1 MYVSQHIQS
10 TNENHRKKSKSVQK
24 FGNSYTVEYICEMVR
39 SEKTRQLII
48 EKTAAIFNKK
58 GYTGTYL
65 SDLTN
70 ATGLTKGSIYG
81 NFKDKNEVALEAFK
95 FNYKFQTRQIIDK
108 IEKEDNSVN
117 KLMTFL
123 NHYKTSFK
131 PIFKNGGCAILNTAV
146 DTDDGNELLKNEV
159 VKTIHNWHKKIVS
172 ILIEG
177 VNKNELKEIDIDL
190 FSYRMIAII
199 EGSILLAK
207 TLNKPEIL
215 LNNIEHLETEILQ
228 LKQK

>member
-1 MYVSQHIQS
+1 
-10 TNENHRKKSKSVQK
+10 
-24 FGNSYTVEYICEMVR
+24 MVR

-48 EKTAAIFNKK
+48 EKTASIFNKK

-95 FNYKFQTRQIIDK
+95 YNYKLQTRQVTDK
-108 IEKEDNSVN
+108 IEKEVNSIN
-117 KLMTFL
+117 KLIAFL

-146 DTDDGNELLKNEV
+146 DADDGDEILKKEV
-159 VKTIHNWHKKIVS
+159 IKTIHNWHKKITS
-172 ILIEG
+172 ILNEG
-177 VNKNELKEIDIDL
+177 VSKNELKEIDVDL
-190 FSYRMIAII
+190 FSYRMISVI

-207 TLNKPEIL
+207 TLNKPKIL
-215 LNNIEHLETEILQ
+215 LSNIEYLETEILQ
-228 LKQK
+228 LKQE

>member
-1 MYVSQHIQS
+1 MI
-10 TNENHRKKSKSVQK
+10 
-24 FGNSYTVEYICEMVR
+24 R

-48 EKTAAIFNKK
+48 KKTASIFNKK

-95 FNYKFQTRQIIDK
+95 YNYKFQTQQIINK
-108 IEKEDNSVN
+108 IEKENNSAN
-117 KLMTFL
+117 KLIAFL
-123 NHYKTSFK
+123 NHYRTSFK

-146 DTDDGNELLKNEV
+146 DTDDGNEILKKEV
-159 VKTIHNWHKKIVS
+159 IKTIHNWHKKITA

-177 VNKNELKEIDIDL
+177 VNKNELKEIDVFQ
-190 FSYRMIAII
+190 FSYRMISII

-215 LNNIEHLETEILQ
+215 LNNIEYLETEILQ
-228 LKQK
+228 LKRE

>member
-1 MYVSQHIQS
+1 MI
-10 TNENHRKKSKSVQK
+10 
-24 FGNSYTVEYICEMVR
+24 R

-48 EKTAAIFNKK
+48 EKTASIFNKK

-81 NFKDKNEVALEAFK
+81 NFKNKNEVALEAFK
-95 FNYKFQTRQIIDK
+95 HNYKFQTEQVLHK
-108 IEKEDNSVN
+108 IEKENNSAD
-117 KLMTFL
+117 KILAFL
-123 NHYKTSFK
+123 NHYKTAFK

-146 DTDDGNELLKNEV
+146 DTDDGNDLLKKEV
-159 VKTIHNWHKKIVS
+159 IKTIHNWHRNITS
-172 ILIEG
+172 ILSEG
-177 VNKNELKEIDIDL
+177 VIKNEIKDIDISI
-190 FSYRMIAII
+190 FSYRIISLI

-215 LNNIEHLETEILQ
+215 LNNIDFLETEIHKIKLG
-228 LKQK
+228 

>member
-1 MYVSQHIQS
+1 MI
-10 TNENHRKKSKSVQK
+10 
-24 FGNSYTVEYICEMVR
+24 R

-48 EKTAAIFNKK
+48 EKTASIFNKK

-95 FNYKFQTRQIIDK
+95 YNYKFQTQQILNK
-108 IEKEDNSVN
+108 IEKENNAID
-117 KLMTFL
+117 KLIAYL
-123 NHYKTSFK
+123 NHHKTSFK

-146 DTDDGNELLKNEV
+146 DSDDGNDILNKEV
-159 VKTIHNWHKKIVS
+159 IKTIHNWHQKITDILIDGVSKNQIKKIDV
-172 ILIEG
+172 IQH
-177 VNKNELKEIDIDL
+177 
-190 FSYRMIAII
+190 SYRMISMI

-215 LNNIEHLETEILQ
+215 INNMDYLEAEILQ
-228 LKQK
+228 LKQE

>member
-1 MYVSQHIQS
+1 MI
-10 TNENHRKKSKSVQK
+10 
-24 FGNSYTVEYICEMVR
+24 R

-48 EKTAAIFNKK
+48 EKTASIFNKK

-65 SDLTN
+65 SDLTK

-95 FNYKFQTRQIIDK
+95 YNYKFQTKQILNK
-108 IEKEDNSVN
+108 IEKENNAID
-117 KLMTFL
+117 KLIAFL

-146 DTDDGNELLKNEV
+146 DSDDGNDLLNEEV
-159 VKTIHNWHKKIVS
+159 VKTIHNWHHNVTS
-172 ILIEG
+172 ILEDGI
-177 VNKNELKEIDIDL
+177 NRKELENIDVHN
-190 FSYRMIAII
+190 FSYRMISLI

-215 LNNIEHLETEILQ
+215 LNNIEYLEREILQ
-228 LKQK
+228 LKRE